1 MSRNSKKKPTG
12 NYPIGYAK
20 PPAHGRWK
28 PGQSGNPKG
37 RPALSGDPAE
47 NAHKLFNEQIVVPLN
62 GKPTRMTVGE
72 AFVRQMMKAA
82 LAGNPTA
89 IRQVLRLYEKIEEH
103 KKTGGWTIID
113 ARPILEE
120 NPPGH
125 LGSFV
130 NGVRV
135 D

>member
-1 MSRNSKKKPTG
+1 MPKNLNTNAVGDYATG
-12 NYPIGYAK
+12 YGR
-20 PPAHGRWK
+20 PPVHSRWK

-47 NAHKLFNEQIVVPLN
+47 NAHKLFNEQIVVPLH

-89 IRQVLRLYEKIEEH
+89 IRQVLRLNEKHLERTKSEIQIEYDIEL
-103 KKTGGWTIID
+103 
-113 ARPILEE
+113 ILEDD
-120 NPPGH
+120 PPGQH
-125 LGSFV
+125 ARS
-130 NGVRV
+130 
-135 D
+135 